1 MKTTKT
7 NILRKALLAFALILA
22 GSTISFAQCDKPVK
36 LTSSVT
42 SYINDKGEV
51 ERTKEEQTVIILSK
65 TELTITPGDHM
76 MNGNVTEYTCNWTTP
91 FKDGKTIAKAV
102 LTDGN
107 NDLHVT
113 ITIEGKAGK
122 VTLTFVAEEEA
133 GKKIQVVADKFE

>member
-1 MKTTKT
+1 MKTTKNT
-7 NILRKALLAFALILA
+7 IRKAALAFALILA
-22 GSTISFAQCDKPVK
+22 GNTISFAQCEKPVK

-51 ERTKEEQTVIILSK
+51 ERTKDEQTVVTLSK

-76 MNGNVTEYTCNWTTP
+76 MNGSVTEYTCNWTTP
-91 FKDGKTIAKAV
+91 FKDGKTTVKSL

-122 VTLTFVAEEEA
+122 VTLTFVAEEMP